1 MYNSDEKYKI
11 MVNKLK
17 RICELR
23 NITSYVL
30 AKEAGISTSTM
41 SYLMNGKTKPYVY
54 TILMLFNVLNI
65 PISELFDS
73 SVSREFGIIDVCS
86 EGMMK
91 YITFE

>member
-1 MYNSDEKYKI
+1 

-30 AKEAGISTSTM
+30 AQEAGISTSTM
-41 SYLMNGKTKPYVY
+41 SYLMNGKTKSYVY
-54 TILMLFNVLNI
+54 TILMLCNVLNI

-73 SVSREFGIIDVCS
+73 SVSREFGTIDVCS

-91 YITFE
+91 YITCE